1 MAPAFSDSF
10 WNKWLNIWN
19 IDSTN
24 HEVEDNTPDQ
34 VLDDV
39 EDNVG
44 LINEPVSTDE
54 VTTVLT
60 SLRNGKAT
68 GPEGII
74 GDI

>member
-1 MAPAFSDSF
+1 METNESV
-10 WNKWLNIWN
+10 
-19 IDSTN
+19 N
-24 HEVEDNTPDQ
+24 HEVEDNSPDQ
-34 VLDDV
+34 VVDNV
-39 EDNVG
+39 EENVG